1 MNDYRYD
8 QPPMVYMYVDTKGKT
23 KEQLKIEVTER
34 LETEVEVKME
44 SVRDCME
51 ADEFDLI
58 KSMMIDEKNKIL
70 ESFLKQIDSF
80 EIDETATVK
89 VAVV

>member
-8 QPPMVYMYVDTKGKT
+8 QPPMVYMYVDTRGKT

-80 EIDETATVK
+80 EIDETTTVK
-89 VAVV
+89 VVVV

>member
-80 EIDETATVK
+80 EIDETTTVK
-89 VAVV
+89 VVVV